1 MDTIAVRC
9 NHCGA
14 PLKIPADARFV
25 TCTFCN
31 SELSVQRSEGAVST
45 ALLQG
50 ISEKTDR
57 IADDLGVLRI
67 QGELALLDR
76 EWQMK
81 RETMLIR
88 NRRGNLVEP
97 KGQMILIGCLVVFF
111 GSPLVGWVIGAV
123 LPNQNLAVVLGFF
136 LLTFLVIRWM
146 ATQRQLS
153 PYRVALGEYERR
165 HAELVQRLAQASR
178 AK

>member
-1 MDTIAVRC
+1 MELMSVRC

-14 PLKIPADARFV
+14 PLQIPGEARFV
-25 TCTFCN
+25 TCMYCK
-31 SELSVQRSEGAVST
+31 SELTVQRSEGAIST
-45 ALLQG
+45 EVLQR
-50 ISEKTDR
+50 IEQKTDN

-67 QGELALLDR
+67 QGEIEILDR

-97 KGQMILIGCLVVFF
+97 KGRMIFVGCLVVFF
-111 GSPLVGWVIGAV
+111 AAPLAGGIIGTVMPDKNIA
-123 LPNQNLAVVLGFF
+123 AIIGFF
-136 LLTFLVIRWM
+136 LVVFPVVWWLRG
-146 ATQRQLS
+146 QRHLS

-165 HAELVQRLAQASR
+165 HAELMHRLAVQSR